1 MGTASTLRRVK
12 KLPLLDGAVDGRVQ
26 IQTGNDLAG
35 NPALL
40 RQLMQRVLHIDVQ
53 GTGKF
58 IGEIPARR
66 TIDE

>member
-1 MGTASTLRRVK
+1 VI
-12 KLPLLDGAVDGRVQ
+12 DGRVQ

-40 RQLMQRVLHIDVQ
+40 RALMQRVPHIDVQ

-58 IGEIPARR
+58 IGEEPAGG